1 MLNPPNLHKSKMAAK
16 YPEKSHISAH
26 RSQMW
31 VISSLILGLW
41 DTRSLLKYMTT
52 SLANY
57 INDKIQNGCQ
67 ITKCREILTVIEI

>member
-16 YPEKSHISAH
+16 YPEKFHISAH

-41 DTRSLLKYMTT
+41 DTRSLLKYITT

-57 INDKIQNGCQ
+57 INDKNSKWMPNYQ
-67 ITKCREILTVIEI
+67 CREILTVIET